1 MGETAVSSD
10 SITRVG
16 VVGAGQMGAGIA
28 EVSARA
34 GVDVKVFEKTEA
46 LVTAGRNRIVKSL
59 ERGVSSGKVTERE
72 RDRAIANLTFTTEL
86 KDLSDRQLVIEA
98 VIEDEAVKTEIF
110 SELDAVVEDPNAVLA
125 SNTSSI
131 PIMKIAAATKNPQ
144 RVLGLHFFNPVPV
157 LPLVELVGTL
167 VTAEAAVART
177 EEFASSVLGKQVV
190 RCSDRSGFV
199 VNALLVPYLLS
210 AIRMAEAGVATVE
223 DIDKAVVA
231 GLSHPMGPLRLS
243 DLIGLDT
250 LKLIADKMF
259 DEFKE
264 PLYGP
269 PPLLQR
275 MVEAGQ
281 RQEIGSGLLHVLSS
295 AGVRPWTASSSPRR
309 RRNRLAA
316 KTSRAPPATR
326 SAAR

>member
-1 MGETAVSSD
+1 MSVTNIE
-10 SITRVG
+10 RVG

-28 EVSARA
+28 EVSLRA
-34 GVDVKVFEKTEA
+34 GADVRIYEPSEA
-46 LVTAGRNRIVKSL
+46 LVTAGRDRIVKSL
-59 ERGVSSGKVTERE
+59 ERGVSKGKLTEAE
-72 RDRAIANLTFTTEL
+72 RDEALGRLSVTTTL
-86 KDLSDRQLVIEA
+86 ADLSDRQLVVEA
-98 VIEDEAVKTEIF
+98 IVEDDKVKAKVF
-110 SELDAVVEDPNAVLA
+110 AELDEVITDPDAVLA

-131 PIMKIAAATKNPQ
+131 PIMKIAAATKNPG

-167 VTAEAAVART
+167 VTTEEALART
-177 EEFASSVLGKQVV
+177 EKFASEVLGKQVV
-190 RCSDRSGFV
+190 RCADRSGFV

-210 AIRMAEAGVATVE
+210 AVRMAEAGVATIE
-223 DIDKAVVA
+223 DIDTAVVA

-259 DEFKE
+259 EEFKE

-275 MVEAGQ
+275 MVEAGHL
-281 RQEIGSGLLHVLSS
+281 GKKSGK
-295 AGVRPWTASSSPRR
+295 GFYTY
-309 RRNRLAA
+309 
-316 KTSRAPPATR
+316 
-326 SAAR
+326 